1 MGLVEAC
8 RELMSQEIRG
18 TCIVLFSGAPHH
30 GVTHKI
36 DRSSTIMPAQQLSYI
51 PNNPTPSYIVSFAPQ
66 ALVATLLVHMYVR
79 QVLFFLGVRHVCSL
93 TKT

>member
-18 TCIVLFSGAPHH
+18 TCIVLLSGAPHH

-36 DRSSTIMPAQQLSYI
+36 DRSSTIMPAQQLS
-51 PNNPTPSYIVSFAPQ
+51 T
-66 ALVATLLVHMYVR
+66 YVR